1 VDVPLGLNWWWL
13 LGDIVLILVVAPT
26 CIFFLNKVLRP
37 IQEIKAYADDILE
50 HGVGI
55 TSELD
60 AVPKL
65 GRTRDLVGQARQA
78 TDRYGSALQRVL

>member
-1 VDVPLGLNWWWL
+1 MALWWIGNIL
-13 LGDIVLILVVAPT
+13 LIFVVAPV
-26 CIFFLNKVLRP
+26 CLLFLNKVLRP
-37 IQEIKAYADDILE
+37 AQEIKSYGDDILE

-65 GRTRDLVGQARQA
+65 VKTKELTGTARQA
-78 TDRYGSALQRVL
+78 VGRYAAALQRLL

>member
-1 VDVPLGLNWWWL
+1 MVWWWIGNIL
-13 LGDIVLILVVAPT
+13 LIAVVAPV
-26 CIFFLNKVLRP
+26 CLFFLNKVLRP
-37 IQEIKAYADDILE
+37 AQEIKAYAGDILE

-65 GRTRDLVGQARQA
+65 VQTKELTGTARQGVS
-78 TDRYGSALQRVL
+78 RYGAALQRLL